1 MELPFSPMSQTGEM
15 NGIFILGARLVII
28 HLYEYVQLCV
38 RPHSYHTKLCSEE
51 ILLGTLPV

>member
-1 MELPFSPMSQTGEM
+1 MSQTGEM